1 MKDAIPS
8 GLRSRVDYK
17 FVCAGCNTFWVV
29 EISQHFFTCV
39 REHLATDRASHIFK
53 HLQQSV
59 DCRTSRSSKC
69 FGILD
74 HATANFQLKIE
85 ESLHIH

>member
-1 MKDAIPS
+1 MWTTNLCVQAVILSVPLKLP
-8 GLRSRVDYK
+8 
-17 FVCAGCNTFWVV
+17 
-29 EISQHFFTCV
+29 QHFFTCV

-85 ESLHIH
+85 ESLHIQ